1 MKLIVVTIARV
12 FAVAAILGWS
22 VTAHAQTART
32 VSLPSPE
39 ATSET
44 YLERP
49 AVRVTAPAGDRGR
62 IVLIEGVAFHQG
74 VAEFDVAGEVMVG
87 APSDTRAFV
96 GLAFAVTDPE
106 HYEAFYM
113 RATNGRADAQ
123 LRRNRAVQ
131 YIAEPEFTWQRL
143 RAERTGEFESYADL
157 GPGEWVHMRI
167 EVDEAR
173 ARLFI
178 NGAAQPALTVPRL
191 KSEGVGGSGI
201 ALWVGPG
208 SIGLFHNLTVTP
220 VD

>member
-1 MKLIVVTIARV
+1 MKPVVVTLTRAFV
-12 FAVAAILGWS
+12 VAAILGWS

-39 ATSET
+39 AISET

-49 AVRVTAPAGDRGR
+49 AVRVTAPAGDQGR
-62 IVLIEGVAFHQG
+62 IVLIEGVDFHQG
-74 VAEFDVAGEVMVG
+74 VVEFDVAGEVMDG
-87 APSDTRAFV
+87 APADTRGFV
-96 GLAFAVTDPE
+96 GLAFAVADPE

-123 LRRNRAVQ
+123 LRRNRTVQ

-178 NGAAQPALTVPRL
+178 NGAAEPALTVPRL
-191 KSEGVGGSGI
+191 KPESVGGSRI

-208 SIGLFHNLTVTP
+208 SIGRFHNLTVTP
-220 VD
+220 TE